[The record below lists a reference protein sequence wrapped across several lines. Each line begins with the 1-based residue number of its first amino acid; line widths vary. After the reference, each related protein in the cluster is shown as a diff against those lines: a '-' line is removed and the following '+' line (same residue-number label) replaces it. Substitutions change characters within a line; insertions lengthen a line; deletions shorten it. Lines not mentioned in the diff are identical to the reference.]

1 MDLEDW
7 FEDAFGKTPSPHDG
21 KWTWDEPS
29 LRLAE
34 QVGHRLYLLLRDRLN
49 QLVIPTEVHNELIER
64 LVLCHDEHALASGEG
79 QATLITLGD
88 DTVELVPMAILDGRE
103 FPTRISEDFEGSGG
117 FFEK

>member
-1 MDLEDW
+1 MDIEDW

-34 QVGHRLYLLLRDRLN
+34 HVGHQLYLLLRDRLHT
-49 QLVIPTEVHNELIER
+49 LRIPHQVHNELIQR
-64 LVLCHDEHALASGEG
+64 LMLCHDEHALASGEG
-79 QATLITLGD
+79 QATLITMGD
-88 DTVELVPMAILDGRE
+88 EHQELVPMAILDGRE
-103 FPTRISEDFEGSGG
+103 FPTRIRENFEGFDG